1 MGKFERKFPF
11 VFPDFNADVLSFEFF
26 DDRLENL
33 LGLDIGEDAVVLG
46 LGANVAAHDWLDYSL
61 SFVGYLLLIGCEFTI
76 HVKFAIVL
84 QSASSSPLFFFLSQE
99 LLLNTVVDDVESILK
114 FLLNLGIG
122 GGWSLKPWVSD
133 YVG

>member
-26 DDRLENL
+26 DDCLENL

-61 SFVGYLLLIGCEFTI
+61 SFVGYLLLVGCELTI

-84 QSASSSPLFFFLSQE
+84 
-99 LLLNTVVDDVESILK
+99 
-114 FLLNLGIG
+114 
-122 GGWSLKPWVSD
+122 
-133 YVG
+133 